1 MQTRCPPLDHQ
12 PNPPRVPHPQGTRA
26 ANTSPAPRHHRPPQ
40 ATQRC
45 RVQRGANV
53 TDARHRPHSAWPPA
67 RAGGQRAFTTLRSP
81 DRALSGAESRSQ
93 PPDRAASAGAVQGS
107 AAWGPPPG
115 PRCPRM
121 RTPDKGGR
129 SLAAQPRPPAPLPA
143 TDTPHRR
150 RSTSPSLVT
159 RTTVPASAAVRA
171 PPPAAA
177 TRATVTAGRTRACP
191 APPVPGGPG
200 RGPRQGDRCPATH
213 RPPAPLPARTG
224 EGHRTP
230 RSPVVQ
236 GPRRPEGGRT
246 APEHGALLSRQKRT
260 SPPRQPQPPTALRAP
275 RS

>member
-1 MQTRCPPLDHQ
+1 MNSRGAEPWKGNFFRTVPRRRGGGRGKPQRSAPASAARAMALHRTSARGVDVPTLQRCHRDHGVHNPAGLQVQTRCTPLGHQ
-12 PNPPRVPHPQGTRA
+12 THPPRVPHPQGTRA
-26 ANTSPAPRHHRPPQ
+26 ANTSAAPRHHRPPQ

-45 RVQRGANV
+45 RVQCGANV

-159 RTTVPASAAVRA
+159 RTSVAATAARH
-171 PPPAAA
+171 PPPASRAA
-177 TRATVTAGRTRACP
+177 AAARSARP
-191 APPVPGGPG
+191 HPPPPVPGGPG
-200 RGPRQGDRCPATH
+200 RGPRQG
-213 RPPAPLPARTG
+213 
-224 EGHRTP
+224 
-230 RSPVVQ
+230 
-236 GPRRPEGGRT
+236 GR
-246 APEHGALLSRQKRT
+246 
-260 SPPRQPQPPTALRAP
+260 
-275 RS
+275 